1 MPHAFLSLAASVS
14 RRMKI
19 TKFSLATALVPA
31 WSTILISA
39 RPSSAWIVS
48 PTHHVGSSRAQL
60 KLSFSSS
67 LRSFSSALHSTIAP
81 PEQQDRASDEAVA
94 GARKDRTIAEGTV
107 VSRSPGGFTAV
118 RLIDDDAGG
127 DQRARSVVA
136 GAGAPA
142 AASKG
147 FSSADLQGKRV
158 VFPDGTQGCVVA
170 HRPPVVF
177 VYSDTAAAGDR
188 QAEGLV
194 KVTSDMATVQVSP
207 SQTDVKLNFNE
218 AGGTSPDVD
227 DGFKLMKR
235 AIFAP
240 IAKISDIALINNPML
255 TGVTMIDA
263 LSPIGQGQNMLFI
276 GHNIEDMRQYTMDFL
291 KTQVRDGKRTK
302 CVYASTTQD
311 RSTVRRQLKAS
322 GLGNEIHVVA
332 PEDSDVVTDD
342 SSKAARAVALSW
354 AACSVGEMYALE
366 EGLNALVVVD
376 TIDLHKQLWDLTTR
390 VLVDVYGVDSVVK
403 GDREGSASSEMRA
416 FYSSLI
422 QRSSQYKAS
431 RGGGSVTLLL
441 LTQIPRSTV
450 DDDQVFDPSAFD
462 EAPDKVK
469 ERIKL
474 LAQRNIPLTAETLR
488 KVDIPIP
495 TEGVRRMVLQHV
507 DDLMSM
513 SDGQIWFDE
522 KREAAGQV
530 PPVDPQRS
538 VTRIGIGAD
547 TASRADAPAL
557 RRIAERL
564 RLELSQASSMEGAD
578 DTEATK
584 RQIQRREALLLA
596 MYQPSGSGGRRLSE
610 SCVAL
615 LAAQEG
621 HLDAAVRSGLISG
634 TKEGEAV
641 VQGLLDH
648 VLRNAAAAMADIDSS
663 LDLSTGTR
671 DELTRAVRSYFEV

>member
-1 MPHAFLSLAASVS
+1 
-14 RRMKI
+14 
-19 TKFSLATALVPA
+19 
-31 WSTILISA
+31 
-39 RPSSAWIVS
+39 
-48 PTHHVGSSRAQL
+48 
-60 KLSFSSS
+60 
-67 LRSFSSALHSTIAP
+67 
-81 PEQQDRASDEAVA
+81 
-94 GARKDRTIAEGTV
+94 
-107 VSRSPGGFTAV
+107 
-118 RLIDDDAGG
+118 
-127 DQRARSVVA
+127 
-136 GAGAPA
+136 
-142 AASKG
+142 
-147 FSSADLQGKRV
+147 
-158 VFPDGTQGCVVA
+158 VA

-177 VYSDTAAAGDR
+177 VYSDTAAGDC

-194 KVTSDMATVQVSP
+194 RITGDMATVQVSP
-207 SQTDVKLNFNE
+207 SQTDVKLNFSE
-218 AGGTSPDVD
+218 ASVSPDVD

-263 LSPIGQGQNMLFI
+263 LSPVGQGQNMLFI
-276 GHNIEDMRQYTMDFL
+276 GHDLEDMRKYTMDFL

-311 RSTVRRQLKAS
+311 RSTVRRLLKAS
-322 GLGNEIHVVA
+322 GLGNDIHVVA
-332 PEDSDVVTDD
+332 PEDSGVLTDM
-342 SSKAARAVALSW
+342 SSKAARAVAISW

-390 VLVDVYGVDSVVK
+390 VLVDVYGVNSVVK

-422 QRSSQYKAS
+422 QRSSQYKPS

-441 LTQIPRSTV
+441 LTEIPRTTV

-462 EAPDKVK
+462 EAPEKVK
-469 ERIKL
+469 DRIKL

-495 TEGVRRMVLQHV
+495 TEGVRRLVLQHV

-578 DTEATK
+578 DTDATK
-584 RQIQRREALLLA
+584 RQIQRRDALLLA

-621 HLDAAVRSGLISG
+621 HLDEVVRSGSVSG

-663 LDLSTGTR
+663 LDLSAEGR
-671 DELTRAVRSYFEV
+671 EELTQAIRSYFHS